1 MPGFNHD
8 FIDFPENTN
17 SESSSIAIL
26 LVVLDLLLFQF
37 VFSYSVKG
45 IQLVLVLNKW
55 IKVRFSVTVTPTEKF
70 MSRLTE
76 STFWGLR
83 WKFEKSQI
91 EKLYQQQKLCF
102 PFSMYELWHVRVLF
116 TNLWI
121 SLRPHAGWSAMVTW
135 GCTKKQNKQNPF
147 ITVSY
152 HQIWLH
158 IQEIK
163 FNTGG
168 QQRTTST
175 ITWHDPFSLASWP
188 HAAPR
193 EPWGRADG
201 SSCWWVCW
209 NVLTAVVYYSR
220 ASPGIQLMANIKAAP
235 GILEQRECGW
245 RSSPMNSASYM
256 GQTPTARC
264 KNAHYQ
270 FMEPLNTPVSLQI
283 LFFPSL

>member
-1 MPGFNHD
+1 ME
-8 FIDFPENTN
+8 IWKVTN
-17 SESSSIAIL
+17 WKVISTAKALFSILHVWAL
-26 LVVLDLLLFQF
+26 ACPRPFH
-37 VFSYSVKG
+37 K
-45 IQLVLVLNKW
+45 
-55 IKVRFSVTVTPTEKF
+55 P
-70 MSRLTE
+70 LT
-76 STFWGLR
+76 F
-83 WKFEKSQI
+83 
-91 EKLYQQQKLCF
+91 
-102 PFSMYELWHVRVLF
+102 
-116 TNLWI
+116 WI

-245 RSSPMNSASYM
+245 GSSPMNSASYM

>member
-8 FIDFPENTN
+8 FINFPENTN
-17 SESSSIAIL
+17 SESSSISIL

-45 IQLVLVLNKW
+45 IQLVLVFNKW
-55 IKVRFSVTVTPTEKF
+55 IKVRFSVTVSPTEIF

-76 STFWGLR
+76 SVEIWKATNWKVISTAKALFSILHVWALALTF
-83 WKFEKSQI
+83 
-91 EKLYQQQKLCF
+91 
-102 PFSMYELWHVRVLF
+102 
-116 TNLWI
+116 WI

-135 GCTKKQNKQNPF
+135 GCTKKQNKQKPF

-152 HQIWLH
+152 HQILLH

-163 FNTGG
+163 CG

-270 FMEPLNTPVSLQI
+270 FMEPLNTPVSILI